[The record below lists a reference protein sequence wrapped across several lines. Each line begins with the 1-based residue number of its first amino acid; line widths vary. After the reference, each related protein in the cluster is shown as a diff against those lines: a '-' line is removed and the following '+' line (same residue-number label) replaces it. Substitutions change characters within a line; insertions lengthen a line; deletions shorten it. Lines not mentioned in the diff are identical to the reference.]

1 MKIIRNKDN
10 EFIPASHEN
19 PLDPG
24 CLKKVLFKRDDL
36 DPGRV
41 QMINWS
47 ILLKNKSFEKH
58 YHEDMEEVFIIFSN
72 EATIIIENEKEIL
85 KKGDAVFVPIKKIHQ
100 MINETN
106 TDTEYLS
113 IGIATGDT
121 GRTINV

>member
-1 MKIIRNKDN
+1 MKIIKNNDIT
-10 EFIPASHEN
+10 FIPASHEN
-19 PLDPG
+19 PQDPG

-47 ILLKNKSFEKH
+47 ILIKNKSFGKH
-58 YHEDMEEVFIIFSN
+58 YHEDMEEVFIILSN

-85 KKGDAVFVPIKKIHQ
+85 KKGDAVFIPIKQVHQ